1 MKLAII
7 SDTHDNL
14 TNIEKFVSWAKENKI
29 ETIIHCGDIASGDTV
44 EFLAKQFFGTIHL
57 AYGNMDANYRD
68 DIYLASD
75 NLNNVKLHG
84 NQGELTISNSKSI
97 NDLDPVRHDGRVKPA
112 HNALP
117 ASSVKRSFSGW
128 RSNVDRPGMTGI
140 KIAFCHFPE
149 VAKELAETGK
159 YNLVFYGHTHKPWM
173 ETLNNH
179 CQLINPGTLG
189 GVFQKA
195 TFASYD
201 TTTNKLELKILELI

>member
-14 TNIEKFVSWAKENKI
+14 ANLEKFLTWAKENRI

-75 NLNNVKLHG
+75 NLNNVRLHG
-84 NQGELTISNSKSI
+84 NQGELK
-97 NDLDPVRHDGRVKPA
+97 VAEV
-112 HNALP
+112 
-117 ASSVKRSFSGW
+117 
-128 RSNVDRPGMTGI
+128 

-173 ETLNNH
+173 ETLSNH

-201 TTTNKLELKILELI
+201 TATNKLELKILELI

>member
-14 TNIEKFVSWAKENKI
+14 ANIEKFTSWAKENKI
-29 ETIIHCGDIASGDTV
+29 EAIIHCGDIASGDTV
-44 EFLAKQFFGTIHL
+44 EFLAKHFSGLAHL
-57 AYGNMDANYRD
+57 VYGNMDANYRD
-68 DIYLASD
+68 DIYLTCD
-75 NLNNVKLHG
+75 NYPKMKLHG
-84 NQGELTISNSKSI
+84 DQGEIILEKT
-97 NDLDPVRHDGRVKPA
+97 
-112 HNALP
+112 
-117 ASSVKRSFSGW
+117 
-128 RSNVDRPGMTGI
+128 

-173 ETLNNH
+173 ETLNNN

-195 TFASYD
+195 TFTVYD